1 MVVKTYCIQY
11 KEQASFVLV
20 DVRTVNRASSDVFVQ
35 DGKKGALSDFDYLI
49 FNWLRDFILFFFTD
63 MVHFSI
69 FQVGF
74 NDSILRCVYAL
85 ISFI

>member
-11 KEQASFVLV
+11 KEQASFVSV

-74 NDSILRCVYAL
+74 NDSIFRCVYAL